1 MLDYAE
7 YTIDG
12 NGYQG
17 NGNGNG
23 NGHHHNG
30 YDKLDGEWLDYY
42 KVAKN
47 FTHKVK
53 PEDRED
59 FLHDLLLEYNKIAI
73 SYKAKGK
80 GLTTGGLIR
89 IAQYRVANY
98 WRQQYK
104 HLYGRTCSQCSKIQ
118 RARCKTGDLYRQC
131 PKAIKLESLDT
142 IIEDGNG
149 DYTTLSE
156 LLADDNAIDLNSR
169 LEAKLI
175 LHSYPIRFVKLAYKK
190 YAGFKLDKT
199 EQNYFYRQQ
208 KKAQK
213 CLV

>member
-7 YTIDG
+7 YTIGG

-17 NGNGNG
+17 NG
-23 NGHHHNG
+23 HHRNG
-30 YDKLDGEWLDYY
+30 YDKLEGEWLAYY

-47 FTHKVK
+47 FTGKVK

-59 FLHDLLLEYNKIAI
+59 FLHDLFLEYNKVAI

-80 GLTTGGLIR
+80 DLTTGGLIR
-89 IAQYRVANY
+89 ITQYRVANY

-104 HLYGRTCSQCSKIQ
+104 HLYGHVCSQCSKVQ
-118 RARCKTGDLYRQC
+118 RAKCKAGNLYSQC
-131 PKAIKLESLDT
+131 PKSIKLESLDT

-149 DYTTLSE
+149 DCTTLSE
-156 LLADDNAIDLNSR
+156 LLADDNAIDLASR
-169 LEAKLI
+169 LDAKLI
-175 LHSYPIRFVKLAYKK
+175 LESYPIRFVKLAYKK
-190 YAGFKLDKT
+190 HAGYPLNST
-199 EQNYFYRQQ
+199 EKSYFYKEQ

-213 CLV
+213 SLV

>member
-17 NGNGNG
+17 NS
-23 NGHHHNG
+23 HHRNG
-30 YDKLDGEWLDYY
+30 YDKLDGDWLAYY

-47 FTHKVK
+47 FTGKVK

-59 FLHDLLLEYNKIAI
+59 FLHDLFLEYAKVAS

-80 GLTTGGLIR
+80 DLTTGGLIR

-98 WRQQYK
+98 WRQYFK
-104 HLYGRTCSQCSKIQ
+104 RIYGRTCSQCSKAQ
-118 RARCKTGDLYRQC
+118 QEKCKGGNLYSQC

-149 DYTTLSE
+149 DYTT
-156 LLADDNAIDLNSR
+156 
-169 LEAKLI
+169 
-175 LHSYPIRFVKLAYKK
+175 
-190 YAGFKLDKT
+190 
-199 EQNYFYRQQ
+199 
-208 KKAQK
+208 
-213 CLV
+213 

>member
-7 YTIDG
+7 YTTDG
-12 NGYQG
+12 NGHQG
-17 NGNGNG
+17 NGNG
-23 NGHHHNG
+23 
-30 YDKLDGEWLDYY
+30 YDKLEGEWLAYY

-47 FTHKVK
+47 FTHRVK

-59 FLHDLLLEYNKIAI
+59 FLHDLLLEYDKVAA
-73 SYKAKGK
+73 SYRVKDKN
-80 GLTTGGLIR
+80 LTAGGLIR

-104 HLYGRTCSQCSKIQ
+104 HLYGRTCSQCSKAQ
-118 RARCKTGDLYRQC
+118 RAKCKSGDLYSRC

-156 LLADDNAIDLNSR
+156 LLADDNSDFIPR
-169 LEAKLI
+169 LDAKLTI
-175 LHSYPIRFVKLAYKK
+175 QSYPIRFVKLAYKK
-190 YAGFKLDKT
+190 YAGYKLDTT
-199 EQNYFYRQQ
+199 ERQYYHREL

-213 CLV
+213 SLV

>member
-7 YTIDG
+7 YTIGG

-17 NGNGNG
+17 NG
-23 NGHHHNG
+23 HHRNG
-30 YDKLDGEWLDYY
+30 YDKLEGEWLAYY

-47 FTHKVK
+47 FTGKVK

-59 FLHDLLLEYNKIAI
+59 FLHDLFLEYAKVAT

-80 GLTTGGLIR
+80 DLTTGGLIR
-89 IAQYRVANY
+89 ITQYRVANY
-98 WRQQYK
+98 WRKEYK
-104 HLYGRTCSQCSKIQ
+104 HIYGWVCSQCSKSQ
-118 RARCKTGDLYRQC
+118 RAKCKAGNLYSQC
-131 PKAIKLESLDT
+131 PKSIKLDSLDT

-149 DYTTLSE
+149 DCTTLSE
-156 LLADDNAIDLNSR
+156 LLADDNAIDLTAR
-169 LEAKLI
+169 LDAKLT
-175 LHSYPIRFVKLAYKK
+175 LESYPIRFVKLAYKH
-190 YAGFKLDKT
+190 YAGYKLDAT
-199 EQNYFYRQQ
+199 ERQYYYREQ